1 MATAT
6 VSSEQLLDKIRN
18 TNFLK
23 DKTKAEYIK
32 RIIAFCEHVK
42 KDLIFCMK
50 NPEWLVKQIMQYVE
64 VNGYGM
70 HTADKICSCFMAIF
84 TYNQEF
90 KENNKQL
97 YDTWIIEAK
106 KIKDKIN
113 EKYESNRPTAK
124 QENAYIDFEKVV
136 QIRNSLKEGTQER
149 LLLFMYTEI
158 PPVRND
164 YHMMRIYKKKPKFD
178 MGNYFI
184 MNTDPMII
192 LNEFKT
198 DKTYEQIKIAIPQS
212 LLDEIK
218 QSLKAQ
224 PRDYLFTSGR
234 DNLPYKSDNTFSM
247 WANRTLKKIFNNNMS
262 LTTLRHIYITRRDL
276 KLEEKSGTERKEI
289 AKIMAHSL
297 EQQQK
302 YLWHTWVKDNTIV

>member
-1 MATAT
+1 MA
-6 VSSEQLLDKIRN
+6 EQLLDKIRN

-23 DKTKAEYIK
+23 EKTKAEYIK
-32 RIIAFCEHVK
+32 RINLFCDHVN
-42 KDLIFCMK
+42 KDLIYCIK
-50 NPEWLVKQIMQYVE
+50 NPEWLVKQILLYIE
-64 VNGYGM
+64 ENNYGM

-90 KENNKQL
+90 KETNKQL
-97 YDTWIIEAK
+97 YDAWIVEAK
-106 KIKDKIN
+106 NIKDKIN
-113 EKYESNRPTAK
+113 QKYESNRPTTK
-124 QENAYIDFEKVV
+124 QESAYIDYEKVV
-136 QIRNSLKEGTQER
+136 DIRNSLKEGTQER

-164 YHMMRIYKKKPKFD
+164 YHTMRIYKKKPKFD
-178 MGNYFI
+178 VGNYFI
-184 MNTDPMII
+184 MNKDPMII

-198 DKTYEQIKIAIPQS
+198 DKTYEQIKITIPQS
-212 LLDEIK
+212 LLKEI
-218 QSLKAQ
+218 QESLKAQ

-234 DNLPYKSDNTFSM
+234 DNLPYNSDNTFSK
-247 WANRTLKKIFNNNMS
+247 WANRTLKQVFKNNMS

-302 YLWHTWVKDNTIV
+302 YLWHTWVKDNMIK

>member
-1 MATAT
+1 MA
-6 VSSEQLLDKIRN
+6 EQLLDKIRN

-23 DKTKAEYIK
+23 EKTKAEYIK
-32 RIIAFCEHVK
+32 RITNFCNHVN
-42 KDLIFCMK
+42 KDLLYCIK
-50 NPEWLVKQIMQYVE
+50 NPQWLVKEILQYVE
-64 VNGYGM
+64 ENKYGM

-90 KENNKQL
+90 KETNKQL
-97 YDTWIIEAK
+97 YDDWIIETK
-106 KIKDKIN
+106 HIKDKIN
-113 EKYESNRPTAK
+113 IKYESNRPTAK
-124 QENAYIDFEKVV
+124 QETAYINFEKVV
-136 QIRNSLKEGTQER
+136 EIRNSLKEGTQER

-164 YHMMRIYKKKPKFD
+164 YHMMRIYKKTPKFD
-178 MGNYFI
+178 VGNYFI
-184 MNTDPMII
+184 MNKNPMIV

-198 DKTYEQIKIAIPQS
+198 DKTYAKINITIPQS
-212 LLDEIK
+212 LLKEIE
-218 QSLKAQ
+218 QSLTAQ

-234 DNLPYKSDNTFSM
+234 DNLPYNSDNTFSR
-247 WANRTLKKIFNNNMS
+247 WANRTLKTIFKNNMS

-302 YLWHTWVKDNTIV
+302 YLWHTWVKDNTII